1 MRILLA
7 DSDRDLLQCYQKL
20 LTMENH
26 SVLTAFDGAQAV
38 SMLRTHPFDLA
49 VLQET
54 LPRLEYEQILPT
66 LKQNGIPVI
75 VLTER
80 RATVK
85 ALLKKELPNAY
96 LPFPFLPEAE
106 EMSKAGEDLT
116 ELIRAVAKKA
126 HSDERFSR
134 CGVEV
139 NVNRFCLSGAE
150 TGLTNGEI
158 DLLRD
163 LEKPVKS
170 SGRKTRIMVQ
180 ALNEKLHQTGK
191 HARIIYEI
199 EKGYRLVS
207 EDE

>member
-7 DSDRDLLQCYQKL
+7 NSDRDLLQCYQKL

-96 LPFPFLPEAE
+96 LPFPFLPE
-106 EMSKAGEDLT
+106 DLT

-163 LEKPVKS
+163 LENPVKS

>member
-96 LPFPFLPEAE
+96 LPFPFLPE
-106 EMSKAGEDLT
+106 DLT